1 MKLLDTIIISL
12 AVVFIIIGIYEV
24 MSVGLGQAYW
34 ALMLAIVLYFVYD
47 YRKNI
52 TNKKKND
59 LPAKKKAARR

>member
-52 TNKKKND
+52 ANKKKND
-59 LPAKKKAARR
+59 LPAKKKAAKR